1 MHEVT
6 LEWHLQE
13 FLLCYLRFKN
23 HRQYGAG
30 KRYILD
36 RQYASSMGI
45 KRAPAKSVTRHFQD
59 VAPKN
64 YIKKVTQRNMSV
76 TKLSTS
82 REYQIIGISFF
93 KAEMIDCKNGKVKHT
108 ADIKGNQDDGKK

>member
-6 LEWHLQE
+6 WEWHLQE
-13 FLLCYLRFKN
+13 LLVSCLRFKRN
-23 HRQYGAG
+23 RQYGAG

-64 YIKKVTQRNMSV
+64 YITKVTQRNTSV

-82 REYQIIGISFF
+82 REYQIIGNILFQS
-93 KAEMIDCKNGKVKHT
+93 
-108 ADIKGNQDDGKK
+108 